1 MPPTAACGRGRE
13 KALAQRSKQPERT
26 RASAVLG
33 TARGVAKQLRVPPSP
48 PKRHRNSVKITADF
62 HYTLLRSF
70 SFYDTINT
78 EQIEISRGVFL
89 TFRNKNE
96 LARNIKIHNR
106 LSLLSLLST
115 LAAMIT
121 FGFAVLFLVI
131 GKMVFPAVVCFS
143 GCCLC
148 VVVLIAVSRY
158 YKKET
163 AQCPYEITLAHKFEY
178 DEVKRI
184 LSQRAEPDRCRD
196 FQNDSAFFCFL
207 NRIFHNRFLVVNMP
221 RFDKSD
227 FDAKKKRINKA
238 VNKDFEVTQWTTTDE
253 ARKEMRTNIIVTN
266 EMNEPLYAFLSNNA
280 CTLLR
285 RAEGIIHFAIAGD
298 RLIIPPLF
306 GEADMREVG
315 RYKKSIKI
323 LTKLLNDF

>member
-1 MPPTAACGRGRE
+1 M
-13 KALAQRSKQPERT
+13 
-26 RASAVLG
+26 
-33 TARGVAKQLRVPPSP
+33 
-48 PKRHRNSVKITADF
+48 
-62 HYTLLRSF
+62 
-70 SFYDTINT
+70 
-78 EQIEISRGVFL
+78 

-184 LSQRAEPDRCRD
+184 LSQRAKPDRCRD

-227 FDAKKKRINKA
+227 FDAKKK
-238 VNKDFEVTQWTTTDE
+238 
-253 ARKEMRTNIIVTN
+253 
-266 EMNEPLYAFLSNNA
+266 
-280 CTLLR
+280 
-285 RAEGIIHFAIAGD
+285 G
-298 RLIIPPLF
+298 
-306 GEADMREVG
+306 
-315 RYKKSIKI
+315 
-323 LTKLLNDF
+323 LTKPLIRNLRLHRGPQRMKRVKK